1 MIGARGWMGLGGAS
15 AVAVEPCDAAF
26 QGTARPLKVSICEI
40 SGARPDVKKT
50 IVFAAMLALAACN
63 NAETDA
69 GNGDADADANVDATG
84 EVTDN
89 SDLLEGEAPG
99 FEAVAPG
106 TYQVTRAGGEVDYIE
121 IHPGMTF
128 SRIAAGGVATGGSI
142 FMKDGKTCFLVEGEE
157 QENCFT
163 DGARQPDGG
172 MQTTS
177 ANGDVSTVRPV
188 EGGLTDHVETAT

>member
-1 MIGARGWMGLGGAS
+1 M
-15 AVAVEPCDAAF
+15 
-26 QGTARPLKVSICEI
+26 
-40 SGARPDVKKT
+40 KKA
-50 IVFAAMLALAACN
+50 ILFAALLALSACN
-63 NAETDA
+63 NADTEA
-69 GNGDADADANVDATG
+69 EDADAVAAAEGAETTG
-84 EVTDN
+84 A
-89 SDLLEGEAPG
+89 SDVLEGERPG

-128 SRIAAGGVATGGSI
+128 SRIAADGTATGGSI

-163 DGARQPDGG
+163 DGPRQPDGT

-188 EGGLTDHVETAT
+188 EGSLEDHADTV

>member
-1 MIGARGWMGLGGAS
+1 MR
-15 AVAVEPCDAAF
+15 
-26 QGTARPLKVSICEI
+26 
-40 SGARPDVKKT
+40 KT
-50 IVFAAMLALAACN
+50 IAFAAMLALAACN
-63 NAETDA
+63 NSDTAAE
-69 GNGDADADANVDATG
+69 NVDGTATG

-89 SDLLEGEAPG
+89 SSVLEGEEPG

-128 SRIAAGGVATGGSI
+128 SRVAADGTATGGSI
-142 FMKDGKTCFLVEGEE
+142 FMKDGQTCFLVEGEE
-157 QENCFT
+157 EENCFT
-163 DGARQPDGG
+163 DGSRQADGT

-188 EGGLTDHVETAT
+188 EGSLEDHVETAT